1 MPKMEQLAE
10 IGQSIWLDYIRRN
23 FIVTGKLDSLIRK
36 GLRGLTSNPSIFE
49 KAISGSNDYNTDIEG
64 LLDKHLTRERIYEK
78 LAFKDIEMAADM
90 FKPVFEKTNGHDGFV
105 SIEINPEF
113 AYKTKKT
120 IEEGKRIFSTMKKPN
135 VLVKVPATN
144 RGIPAI
150 TELIGSGINVN
161 VTLIFS
167 TDNYKEVAE
176 AYIKGLELLK
186 ERSGDV
192 SSVASVA
199 SFFVSRIDTAADKE
213 LTKIGNEDLKGKI
226 GIANSV
232 KAYNLFKEI
241 FKGDRWESLAKEGAK
256 VQRVLW
262 ASTST
267 KNPHY
272 PDTLYVDSLI
282 GKDTVNTLP
291 PATLNNFL
299 DHGQTKP
306 VLDKSYSEAIA
317 LLKKL
322 KDVGIDLDKLT
333 SDLQKEGVKKFA
345 DSFKALKR
353 AIREKVKVM
362 KNEDKFL
369 QFYAGDF
376 YNQFEETVNKISN
389 DNIIEK
395 IWEKDYKLW
404 SDKPDEITNR
414 LGWLQSPERSLE
426 ALSEINELVTS
437 LRKEKYRKALLLG
450 MGGSSLAP
458 EVFRRTFGVKYSHLD
473 MDVLSSTHPEA
484 VIECSKKYDPSETL
498 YIVSTKSGGTVETLS
513 FMKYF
518 YNHAV
523 EKLGKEKAGKHFI
536 AITDPGSRLE
546 KIAKEFNFRK
556 IFLNDPNIGGRYSAL
571 SYFGI
576 VPAALIGVDVEKL
589 LNRAEVMVSN
599 NESVNSPLGSDN
611 SAAKLG
617 AFIGELAQIGKNKLT
632 FLLPEKLKHFG
643 VWTEQLIAESTGKSG
658 KGILPVVGEE
668 ILEPENYANDRQ
680 FVYMKLIKDT
690 SLDEKVNALR
700 TAGHPIAEI
709 ILKDLYDLG
718 GEFFRWEMATAIAG
732 WRIGIQ
738 SFNQPNVESAK
749 VLARKMVKEYSE
761 KGKLPEIKPS
771 LEENGIKVYS
781 DYKWD
786 NIAKGLNDF
795 LNNYSNGE
803 PNGGGRSYVSLQAYL
818 KPDDKTTKQLRE
830 IRTKIQKKNKLAVT
844 EAYGPSFLHSTG
856 QLHKG
861 DSGHGLFIQF
871 INKITEDAP
880 IPEEMGNDK
889 SSMSFGVLIHAQ
901 AQGDKQALLDGKR
914 KVITFDLGEDVSDAL
929 KILNNS
935 IT

>member
-1 MPKMEQLAE
+1 MTKLEELAE
-10 IGQSIWLDYIRRN
+10 LGQSIWLDYIRRN
-23 FIVTGKLDSLIRK
+23 FIVTGELDSLIRK

-49 KAISGSNDYNTDIEG
+49 KAISGSNDYDNDIEG
-64 LLDKHLTRERIYEK
+64 LLGKNLTRERIYEK
-78 LAFKDIEMAADM
+78 LAFRDIEMAADM
-90 FKPVFEKTNGHDGFV
+90 FKPAYKATKGYDGFV

-120 IEEGKRIFSTMKKPN
+120 IEEGKRIFSALKKPN
-135 VLVKVPATN
+135 VFVKVPATE
-144 RGIPAI
+144 RGIPAM

-176 AYIKGLELLK
+176 AYIKGLELLR
-186 ERSGDV
+186 ERGGDI

-199 SFFVSRIDTAADKE
+199 SFFVSRIDTAVDKE
-213 LTKIGNEDLKGKI
+213 LDKIGNVELKGKI

-232 KAYNLFKEI
+232 KAYNIFKEI
-241 FKGDRWESLAKEGAK
+241 FLGERWESLAKDGAK

-272 PDTLYVDSLI
+272 PDTLYVDGLI

-291 PATLNNFL
+291 PTTLNSFL
-299 DHGQTKP
+299 DHGKTVP
-306 VLDKSYSEAIA
+306 VLDKSYPEAAA

-322 KDVGIDLDKLT
+322 KEANINLDKIT

-345 DSFKALKR
+345 DSFTALKR
-353 AIREKVKVM
+353 AIKEKTKVM
-362 KNEDKFL
+362 KNKNKFL

-376 YNQFEETVNKISN
+376 FNQFEETVNKISM
-389 DNIIEK
+389 DSIVEK
-395 IWEKDYKLW
+395 IWAKDYKLW

-414 LGWLQSPERSLE
+414 LGWLRSPEHSLE
-426 ALSEINELVTS
+426 ALDEINELVVS
-437 LRKEKYRKALLLG
+437 LRKEKFRKALLLG

-458 EVFRRTFGVKYSHLD
+458 EVFRRTFGVKYNHLD
-473 MDVLSSTHPEA
+473 LEVLSSTHPEA
-484 VIECSKKYDPSETL
+484 VIECSLKFNPENTL

-518 YNHAV
+518 YNQAV
-523 EKLGKEKAGKHFI
+523 KKLGKENAGKHFI
-536 AITDPGSRLE
+536 AITDPDSGLE
-546 KIAKEFNFRK
+546 KIAKEHNFRK

-576 VPAALIGVDVEKL
+576 VPAALIGVEVEKL

-599 NESVNSPLGSDN
+599 NESANSPLGGDN

-617 AFIGELAQIGKNKLT
+617 AFIGEMARIGKNKIT
-632 FLLPEKLKHFG
+632 FILPEKLKHFG
-643 VWTEQLIAESTGKSG
+643 IWIEQLIAESTGKSG

-668 ILEPENYANDRQ
+668 ILAPENYSNDRQ
-680 FVYMKLIKDT
+680 FVYMKLINDT
-690 SLDEKVNALR
+690 SLDEKANTLR
-700 TAGHPIAEI
+700 TAGHPLIEI

-718 GEFFRWEMATAIAG
+718 GEFFRWEMATSIAG

-738 SFNQPNVESAK
+738 PFNQPNVESAK

-761 KGKLPEIKPS
+761 KGKLPETEPS
-771 LEENGIKVYS
+771 LEEKGIKVYS
-781 DYKWD
+781 DLKW
-786 NIAKGLNDF
+786 NSIKQGFNEF
-795 LNNYSNGE
+795 LNNYSAGE
-803 PNGGGRSYVSLQAYL
+803 PNGGGRSYISLQAYL
-818 KPDDKTTKQLRE
+818 KPDDKTTKLLQEL
-830 IRTKIQKKNKLAVT
+830 RTKIQRKNKMAVT
-844 EAYGPSFLHSTG
+844 EAYGPGFLHSTG

-861 DSGHGLFIQF
+861 DAGHGLFIQF
-871 INKITEDAP
+871 IDKIREDAP
-880 IPEEMGNDK
+880 IPDEMGNEK

-901 AQGDKQALLDGKR
+901 ALGDKQALIDGNR
-914 KVITFDLGEDVSDAL
+914 KVIIFDLGDDISGGL
-929 KILNNS
+929 KLLNDS
-935 IT
+935 IE